1 MPCFAFDFLTRCKTK
16 QGRKNL
22 LEVSGARRLKVVTL
36 LYKQNIR
43 IQSKKVN

>member
-1 MPCFAFDFLTRCKTK
+1 VTGCRTK

-22 LEVSGARRLKVVTL
+22 LEFSGARRLEELTL
-36 LYKQNIR
+36 LYKLNLR